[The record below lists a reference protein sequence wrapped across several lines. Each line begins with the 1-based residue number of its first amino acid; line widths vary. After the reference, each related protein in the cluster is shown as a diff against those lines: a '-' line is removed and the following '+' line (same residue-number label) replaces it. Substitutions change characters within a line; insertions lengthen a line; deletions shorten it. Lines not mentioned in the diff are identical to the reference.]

1 MEYSIKELSALAGIS
16 GRTLRYYDEIGLLKP
31 SRVNDA
37 GYRFYSED
45 EIEILQQIMFY
56 RERGFELKIIKNI
69 ISDNDFDIVS
79 ALEDHLKDLNEQKKR
94 TEALIDTVQK
104 TLKSVKGELIMKDKD
119 KFQAFKEKA
128 VKKNEEMYGA
138 EARKKYGDAEVD
150 ASNQKFMNMSQDE
163 AGEFQN
169 LEAEILTK
177 LEAAVNA
184 GATPES
190 ADAKTIVELHKRW
203 ISMTWKRYDVQAHK
217 GVAMMYVADERFTAY
232 YDRNVTGCARLLTD
246 AVQYWADKI

>member
-128 VKKNEEMYGA
+128 V
-138 EARKKYGDAEVD
+138 
-150 ASNQKFMNMSQDE
+150 
-163 AGEFQN
+163 
-169 LEAEILTK
+169 
-177 LEAAVNA
+177 
-184 GATPES
+184 
-190 ADAKTIVELHKRW
+190 
-203 ISMTWKRYDVQAHK
+203 
-217 GVAMMYVADERFTAY
+217 
-232 YDRNVTGCARLLTD
+232 
-246 AVQYWADKI
+246 